1 MTTNKHSHNITK
13 NHYYYMYGKHPVLA
27 ALNNQDRYI
36 EQILCNQEV
45 FNEHK
50 KTISNHKYQIVK
62 DDTLTKALKQQCNHQ
77 GIIAQVLSIFSND
90 ISTLSITDNNTKLVI
105 LDQITDPQNIG
116 SIIRSA
122 AAFNIDAIIMPTHHT
137 PDENATIAKA
147 ASGALES
154 VKIVK
159 VPNLRQTMET
169 LKTLGFWIIGFDSN
183 ATEHLNDNLLLGKIV
198 MIFGSED
205 TGLRRLTAETC
216 DYLVKI
222 PISKNA
228 ESLNVSN
235 AAAIAFYLSS
245 LQKHQKLTL

>member
-1 MTTNKHSHNITK
+1 MTNSKHSHSIPRN
-13 NHYYYMYGKHPVLA
+13 YYYMYGKHPVLA

-36 EQILCNQEV
+36 ELILCSQEF
-45 FNEHK
+45 FNEHQK
-50 KTISNHKYQIVK
+50 IISNYKYQIVT
-62 DDTLTKALKQQCNHQ
+62 DDTLTKTLKQQCNHQ
-77 GIIAQVLSIFSND
+77 GIIAKVLSIFSNN
-90 ISTLSITDNNTKLVI
+90 ISVLSITDNNTKLVI

-122 AAFNIDAIIMPTHHT
+122 AAFNIHAIIMPAHHT

-147 ASGALES
+147 ACGALES
-154 VKIVK
+154 VKIIK
-159 VPNLRQTMET
+159 VSNLRQTMET

-183 ATEHLNDNLLLGKIV
+183 ATQHPNHNLFSGKIV
-198 MIFGSED
+198 MIFGAED
-205 TGLRRLTAETC
+205 TGLRRLTTETC

-245 LQKHQKLTL
+245 L